1 MAVWVHL
8 DCLGIKKRRV
18 SFTPVTSANLAPS
31 GSKLLLA
38 AGGQTSKAADLL
50 LKDFVMFTIATI
62 ATFMS
67 TLKYDLLISGS
78 LVLCVS
84 YLRVKHSVYP
94 RKAMATSV
102 WRVPQHS
109 GGFLTSSTTS
119 FSSFAIL
126 LIQSR
131 PHGKKSELGA
141 MSI

>member
-1 MAVWVHL
+1 MGAFRLFRNH
-8 DCLGIKKRRV
+8 KRRV

-84 YLRVKHSVYP
+84 YLRV
-94 RKAMATSV
+94 
-102 WRVPQHS
+102 
-109 GGFLTSSTTS
+109 
-119 FSSFAIL
+119 
-126 LIQSR
+126 
-131 PHGKKSELGA
+131 
-141 MSI
+141 

>member
-1 MAVWVHL
+1 MGAFRLFRNH
-8 DCLGIKKRRV
+8 KRQV

-94 RKAMATSV
+94 RKAMAT
-102 WRVPQHS
+102 
-109 GGFLTSSTTS
+109 
-119 FSSFAIL
+119 
-126 LIQSR
+126 
-131 PHGKKSELGA
+131 
-141 MSI
+141 